1 MNTALWRKAIA
12 DGRTQLLAS
21 CVLLFL
27 FGWFFVWIQS
37 LFKMGAIAGMLGL
50 LPDFIQDL
58 VPVPLEQFAT
68 PRGRLTILYMH
79 IVTLLICFGWAIARG
94 SSAVSGGIAAGTH
107 ELILTLPI
115 RRASVLVSVGC
126 VAAVG
131 ALLLAFSTWLGNC
144 LGVLTVTLEG
154 GPVSAWDFIPAAVN
168 LFFVT
173 FCLTGITTLIS
184 AFGKDRWRTI
194 FLASGVVVI
203 STPLDMVGSL
213 WEPGAWLSYLS
224 FLSAYDPPSLVLAD
238 ENVWLL
244 SLRLNGVLLAVGL
257 VCYVVAAVVFS
268 RRDIPVPR

>member
-1 MNTALWRKAIA
+1 
-12 DGRTQLLAS
+12 LLVS
-21 CVLLFL
+21 CVLLVL
-27 FGWFFVWIQS
+27 FGWLFVWIQS

-50 LPDFIQDL
+50 LPDFVQDL

-94 SSAVSGGIAAGTH
+94 SSAVSGGIAAGTY

-115 RRASVLVSVGC
+115 RRASVLISVGS
-126 VAAVG
+126 VAAIG
-131 ALLLAFSTWLGNC
+131 AFLLALSIWLGNC
-144 LGVLTVTLEG
+144 LGLLTVTLEG
-154 GPVSAWDFIPAAVN
+154 EPVSVWEFLPAAVN
-168 LFFVT
+168 LFFVMI
-173 FCLTGITTLIS
+173 CLTGITTLIS

-194 FLASGVVVI
+194 FLASGIVVI

-238 ENVWLL
+238 ENAWLL
-244 SLRLNGVLLAVGL
+244 SLQLNGILLTVGL
-257 VCYVVAAVVFS
+257 ACYAVAAVVFS
-268 RRDIPVPR
+268 RRDIPIPR